1 MNYLTDNNTFR
12 KFGLAVLAA
21 ALFSV
26 HGAQAQ
32 VPINPA
38 LATAVGPAPLAV
50 APTPVVWR
58 IPAWRIPAVARA
70 RLARRSGIGLIL
82 GVGY

>member
-38 LATAVGPAPLAV
+38 LATAAGPALLAV

-58 IPAWRIPAVARA
+58 IPSVAHARFA
-70 RLARRSGIGLIL
+70 RLVRRSGIGLIL

>member
-1 MNYLTDNNTFR
+1 MNCLTDNNTFR

-38 LATAVGPAPLAV
+38 LATPTGPASLAV

-58 IPAWRIPAVARA
+58 IPAVVRARLA

>member
-38 LATAVGPAPLAV
+38 LATAAGPAPLAV

-58 IPAWRIPAVARA
+58 IPAVARARLA